1 MRVVAAVR
9 RLLAA
14 NAALAVLLV
23 IHIADHTVRQP
34 ADAQLGLVAS
44 LPGLLGTVAV
54 FATLGLLA
62 CGWRHAP
69 LVAGTLGLM
78 TALGFAAVHL
88 FPHWSMFSDPYPDRY
103 LDAGSWIQMS
113 ACLAGGLWL
122 AYEGRRLTSRRR
134 PAGWNAASGAPRS
147 SAR

>member
-1 MRVVAAVR
+1 MR

-14 NAALAVLLV
+14 NAALAALLV
-23 IHIADHTVRQP
+23 LHIADHTVRQP

-54 FATLGLLA
+54 FVTLV
-62 CGWRHAP
+62 
-69 LVAGTLGLM
+69 LVARGQRWAPQLAGAIGLA
-78 TALGFAAVHL
+78 TALGFVAVHL
-88 FPHWSMFSDPYPDRY
+88 APHWSMFSDPYPDRY

-113 ACLAGGLWL
+113 ANLACGLWL
-122 AYEGRRLTSRRR
+122 AYEAWRLTSRRR
-134 PAGWNAASGAPRS
+134 RAGWSAASGAPRS